1 MVDEEHLPP
10 YVTAEEVDF
19 EMDLETASL
28 ALSAVSS
35 LIAIAVYTGYM
46 DRS

>member
-19 EMDLETASL
+19 EMDLDTAAL
-28 ALSAVSS
+28 VLSAISS
-35 LIAIAVYTGYM
+35 VVVIAARTGYL